1 MSAEQHTCK
10 EHFTH
15 TSTTAGSSSYFNQD
29 ETHSSGTSRPSTERR
44 SHAVERRLERD
55 PDLKFH
61 YNFMKHEEIDHME
74 PVTSQQGSIHVTIHH
89 TIQTQKKQVPQQNYS
104 CSMEVLKLN
113 ELSSN
118 DILQVRATVQQD
130 L

>member
-1 MSAEQHTCK
+1 VKNISHTLQQQLEAC
-10 EHFTH
+10 H
-15 TSTTAGSSSYFNQD
+15 TPTKMIPIQLA
-29 ETHSSGTSRPSTERR
+29 TSRLSTERR

-61 YNFMKHEEIDHME
+61 YIMKHEETDHME

-89 TIQTQKKQVPQQNYS
+89 TIQTPRKQVPQQDYS
-104 CSMEVLKLN
+104 CYMEVIKLN

-118 DILQVRATVQQD
+118 DKLQVGATVQQD

>member
-1 MSAEQHTCK
+1 MIHIQLGK
-10 EHFTH
+10 
-15 TSTTAGSSSYFNQD
+15 
-29 ETHSSGTSRPSTERR
+29 SRLSTERR

-61 YNFMKHEEIDHME
+61 YNFMKKHEEIDHIE
-74 PVTSQQGSIHVTIHH
+74 AVTSQQGSIHVTIHH
-89 TIQTQKKQVPQQNYS
+89 TIQTPRKQVPQDYS
-104 CSMEVLKLN
+104 CYMEVLKLN

-118 DILQVRATVQQD
+118 DIQVGATVQQD